1 MGKDRLGWQYLVEIA
16 ECARQFINRREFFIR
31 ETKGDVQEVSRSI
44 DTALHGLFSL
54 NP

>member
-1 MGKDRLGWQYLVEIA
+1 MGKDRLGWQYLVGIA
-16 ECARQFINRREFFIR
+16 DCARQFMNRREFFIR
-31 ETKGDVQEVSRSI
+31 DTKADAKEVARSI